1 MNNDDTKEGI
11 SNLISQ
17 ELHSKD
23 KILKPDFNQKTGR
36 ELLAFYLQTKFKQI
50 LAFDKKASIP
60 VFINIKP
67 DFIARFSK
75 RLINKPNKRFLIG
88 ITGESASG
96 KSTICREIQNVIQ
109 KLDLPV
115 SIITTDNYFND
126 ISELISK
133 YGGFDNLRDNGYDI
147 DAPQNF
153 QLELLRHDLEKVA
166 SGEDIYTPEYL
177 PNGTGVSVPL
187 SQFIPSKKI
196 VVVEGM
202 ATMYEGIQDLFDVKI
217 YIETDIEV
225 RRRRFLTRACDER
238 NQDMENALKHWEYI
252 LSAGQKYII
261 PSRKDM
267 DIILNGDS
275 SLEYFSQILE
285 YIHTITN
292 NFEQ

>member
-1 MNNDDTKEGI
+1 MNYDDTKDGI

-17 ELHSKD
+17 EMHSKD
-23 KILKPDFNQKTGR
+23 KTLKPDFNQKTGR

-75 RLINKPNKRFLIG
+75 RLINTPNKRFLIG

-153 QLELLRHDLEKVA
+153 QLELLRQDLEKVA

-187 SQFIPSKKI
+187 SKFIPSKKI

-217 YIETDIEV
+217 YIETDIDV

>member
-1 MNNDDTKEGI
+1 MNNDNTKDGI
-11 SNLISQ
+11 ADLISQ
-17 ELHSKD
+17 EVNAKD
-23 KILKPDFNQKTGR
+23 KMYKPDFNQKTGR
-36 ELLAFYLQTKFKQI
+36 ELRAFYLQTKFKQI
-50 LAFDKKASIP
+50 LAYDKKADVP

-75 RLINKPNKRFLIG
+75 RLINNPNKRFLIG

-96 KSTICREIQNVIQ
+96 KSTICREIENVINNFN
-109 KLDLPV
+109 LPV
-115 SIITTDNYFND
+115 SIMTTDNYFND

-147 DAPQNF
+147 DSPHNF
-153 QLELLRHDLEKVA
+153 QLDVLKDDLEKI
-166 SGEDIYTPEYL
+166 SNGEDIYSPEYL

-187 SQFIPSKKI
+187 SKFVPSKKI
-196 VVVEGM
+196 IVVEGM
-202 ATMYEGIQDLFDVKI
+202 ATMYEGIKDLFDIKI
-217 YIETDIEV
+217 YIETDLEV
-225 RRRRFLTRACDER
+225 RRTRFLTRARDER

-275 SLEYFSQILE
+275 SLE
-285 YIHTITN
+285 
-292 NFEQ
+292 

>member
-1 MNNDDTKEGI
+1 MNNDNTKDGI
-11 SNLISQ
+11 ADLISQ
-17 ELHSKD
+17 EVNAKD
-23 KILKPDFNQKTGR
+23 KIYKPDFNQKTGR

-50 LAFDKKASIP
+50 LAYDKKADVP

-75 RLINKPNKRFLIG
+75 RLINNPNKRFLIG

-96 KSTICREIQNVIQ
+96 KSTICREIENVINNFN
-109 KLDLPV
+109 LPV
-115 SIITTDNYFND
+115 SIMTTDNYFND

-147 DAPQNF
+147 DSPHNF
-153 QLELLRHDLEKVA
+153 QLDVLKSDLEKI
-166 SGEDIYTPEYL
+166 SNGEDIYSPEYL

-187 SQFIPSKKI
+187 SKFVPSKKI

-202 ATMYEGIQDLFDVKI
+202 ATMYEGIQDLFDIKI
-217 YIETDIEV
+217 YIETDLEV
-225 RRRRFLTRACDER
+225 RRTRFLTRARDER

-275 SLEYFSQILE
+275 SLEYFKQILE

>member
-1 MNNDDTKEGI
+1 MNNDNMTDGM
-11 SNLISQ
+11 SDLISQ
-17 ELHSKD
+17 EIHSKD
-23 KILKPDFNQKTGR
+23 KIYKPDFNQKTGR

-50 LAFDKKASIP
+50 LAYDKKADIP

-75 RLINKPNKRFLIG
+75 RLINNPNKRFLIG

-96 KSTICREIQNVIQ
+96 KSTICNEIENVI
-109 KLDLPV
+109 KNFELPV

-126 ISELISK
+126 ISDLISK

-147 DAPQNF
+147 DSPQNF
-153 QLELLRHDLEKVA
+153 QLELLRQDLEKI
-166 SGEDIYTPEYL
+166 SMGEDIYTPEYL

-187 SQFIPSKKI
+187 SKFVKSEKI
-196 VVVEGM
+196 IVVEGM
-202 ATMYEGIQDLFDVKI
+202 ATMYEGIKDLFDIKI
-217 YIETDIEV
+217 YIETDIDV

-261 PSRKDM
+261 PARKDM

-275 SLEYFSQILE
+275 SLDYFSQILE

>member
-1 MNNDDTKEGI
+1 MNNDNTKDGI
-11 SNLISQ
+11 ADLISQ
-17 ELHSKD
+17 EVNAKD
-23 KILKPDFNQKTGR
+23 KIYKPDFNQKTGR

-50 LAFDKKASIP
+50 LAYDKKADVP

-75 RLINKPNKRFLIG
+75 RLINNPNKRFLIG

-96 KSTICREIQNVIQ
+96 KSTICRDIENVINNFN
-109 KLDLPV
+109 LPV
-115 SIITTDNYFND
+115 SIMTTD
-126 ISELISK
+126 ISDLISK

-147 DAPQNF
+147 DSPHNF
-153 QLELLRHDLEKVA
+153 QLDVLKGDLEKI
-166 SGEDIYTPEYL
+166 SNGEDIYSPEYL

-187 SQFIPSKKI
+187 SKFVPSKKI

-202 ATMYEGIQDLFDVKI
+202 ATMYEGIKDLFDIKI
-217 YIETDIEV
+217 YIETDLEV
-225 RRRRFLTRACDER
+225 RRTRFLTRARDER

-275 SLEYFSQILE
+275 SLEYFKQILE

>member
-1 MNNDDTKEGI
+1 MDNDNTKDGI
-11 SNLISQ
+11 ADLISR
-17 ELHSKD
+17 EVNAKD
-23 KILKPDFNQKTGR
+23 KIYKPDFNQKTGR

-50 LAFDKKASIP
+50 LAYDKKADVP

-75 RLINKPNKRFLIG
+75 RLINNPNKRFLIG

-96 KSTICREIQNVIQ
+96 KSTICRAIENVINNFN
-109 KLDLPV
+109 LPV
-115 SIITTDNYFND
+115 SIMTTDNYFND
-126 ISELISK
+126 ISDLISK

-147 DAPQNF
+147 DSPHNF
-153 QLELLRHDLEKVA
+153 QLDVLKSDLEKI
-166 SGEDIYTPEYL
+166 SNGEDIYSPEYL

-187 SQFIPSKKI
+187 SKFVPSKKI
-196 VVVEGM
+196 IVVEGM
-202 ATMYEGIQDLFDVKI
+202 ATMYEGIKDLFDIKI
-217 YIETDIEV
+217 YIETDLEV
-225 RRRRFLTRACDER
+225 RRTRFLTRARDER

-275 SLEYFSQILE
+275 SLDYFKQILE

>member
-1 MNNDDTKEGI
+1 MNNDNTKDGI
-11 SNLISQ
+11 ADLISQ
-17 ELHSKD
+17 EVNAKD
-23 KILKPDFNQKTGR
+23 KIYKPDFNQKTGR

-50 LAFDKKASIP
+50 LAYDKKADVP

-75 RLINKPNKRFLIG
+75 RLINNPNKRFLIG

-96 KSTICREIQNVIQ
+96 KSTICREIENVINIFN
-109 KLDLPV
+109 LPV
-115 SIITTDNYFND
+115 SIMTTDNYFND
-126 ISELISK
+126 ISDLISK

-147 DAPQNF
+147 DSPHNF
-153 QLELLRHDLEKVA
+153 QLDVLKSDLEKI
-166 SGEDIYTPEYL
+166 SNGEDIYSPEYL

-187 SQFIPSKKI
+187 SKFVPSKKI

-202 ATMYEGIQDLFDVKI
+202 ATMYEGIKDLFDIKI
-217 YIETDIEV
+217 YIETDLEV
-225 RRRRFLTRACDER
+225 RRTRFLTRARDER

-275 SLEYFSQILE
+275 SLEYFKQILE